1 MRNMPLW
8 MVRRILFKLCAC
20 VHAAAAAAGG
30 SMLKAAVTG
39 LSTLG

>member
-1 MRNMPLW
+1 MPLW

-20 VHAAAAAAGG
+20 VHAAAAAAAAGG